1 MKEQRKNDE
10 PKKSAAREILEY
22 ILTLLGTA
30 AVILLLNTF
39 VFINARIPSES
50 MQNTVMAGD
59 RIFGNRLAYLNAS
72 PERFDIVIFPA
83 PDDPSKLYIKR
94 IIGLPGETLLVRD
107 GKVYVDG
114 SDEPLDDSFCPEAP
128 EGDFGPYEIPEGCFF
143 MMGDNRNH
151 SLDARFWEHTYV
163 REEAILGKAGFRY
176 WPLTRMGRVS

>member
-1 MKEQRKNDE
+1 MKEKSKYEEQKKNFD
-10 PKKSAAREILEY
+10 RETLEY
-22 ILTLLGTA
+22 VLTLLGTA
-30 AVILLLNTF
+30 AAILMLNTF

-59 RIFGNRLAYLNAS
+59 RIFGNRLAYVKS
-72 PERFDIVIFPA
+72 KPERFDIVIFPA

-94 IIGLPGETLLVRD
+94 IIGLPGETLLIED

-114 SDEPLDDSFCPEAP
+114 ADEPLDDSFCPEKP
-128 EGDFGPYEIPEGCFF
+128 EGDFGPYEIPEGCYF

-151 SLDARFWEHTYV
+151 SLDARFWEHTFV
-163 REEAILGKAGFRY
+163 REEDILGKAGVRY